1 MKRRAP
7 FEADPD
13 VQRLVK
19 IALGLGWLDMEP
31 DGSLSEM
38 GRAVTA
44 AVENG
49 TAGEFLKR
57 IHEVLGVGKSGSDR
71 PHEVA
76 LRGPRPGRPRLDSRA
91 GFNREFCRI
100 LPRLHAGRINLSQ
113 AARELG
119 ISVRSL
125 KRYAARV
132 DRGQMNDLPAA

>member
-38 GRAVTA
+38 GRAVTE

-57 IHEVLGVGKSGSDR
+57 IHEVLGVQE
-71 PHEVA
+71 PHRGEPCENA
-76 LRGPRPGRPRLDSRA
+76 TRGPKKGRPRLRWTA
-91 GFNREFCRI
+91 W
-100 LPRLHAGRINLSQ
+100 LL
-113 AARELG
+113 
-119 ISVRSL
+119 
-125 KRYAARV
+125 
-132 DRGQMNDLPAA
+132 